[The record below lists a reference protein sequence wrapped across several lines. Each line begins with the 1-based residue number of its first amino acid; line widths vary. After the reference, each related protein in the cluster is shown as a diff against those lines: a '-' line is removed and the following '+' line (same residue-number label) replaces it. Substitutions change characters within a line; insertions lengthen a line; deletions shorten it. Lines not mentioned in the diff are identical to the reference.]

1 MCAIIG
7 FASYQPIKE
16 KKWLNIGRDA
26 MLHRGPDGFGEWWSS
41 DDRVGFGHRRLSI
54 HDLSIAG
61 HQPMLDQGKKITLV
75 FNGEIYNYIEIR
87 EVLISK
93 GYSFVSDSDT
103 EVLLYSW
110 IEWQEQCV
118 IQFNGM
124 FSFAI
129 YDKNRDIVFMAR
141 DRAGE

>member
-61 HQPMLDQGKKITLV
+61 HQPMLDQTDAHTLV

-87 EVLISK
+87 KVLISK
-93 GYSFVSDSDT
+93 VSAIGSKALQILIC
-103 EVLLYSW
+103 ELPFSRSSSKKHSRKLNCW
-110 IEWQEQCV
+110 I
-118 IQFNGM
+118 M
-124 FSFAI
+124 PS
-129 YDKNRDIVFMAR
+129 RLR
-141 DRAGE
+141 L